1 MSALA
6 RGGRA
11 SAARRRLL
19 FALSRCSAGKGEEAP
34 RSSATGWR
42 AGRLPACAT
51 VTQPVLAKAPPI
63 GPSA

>member
-34 RSSATGWR
+34 RSSATG
-42 AGRLPACAT
+42 RLPACAT